1 VPLQQLT
8 RYAGRYWNKDER
20 RVRRIVLK
28 DGKLF
33 AFGIELMALTDDR
46 FQLIVDPDYTFTF
59 DKTTTGA
66 PQRMTIQE
74 AGETP
79 AAFNRI
85 TEFRPATTQLAEYAG
100 YYASEEIDPVY
111 RIVVDDGSL
120 RLNRLK
126 SRPEML
132 TPLAKDYFE
141 GLGLRRLREVTHR
154 ICSAPHIA
162 EHF

>member
-1 VPLQQLT
+1 LT
-8 RYAGRYWNKDER
+8 A
-20 RVRRIVLK
+20 
-28 DGKLF
+28 
-33 AFGIELMALTDDR
+33 
-46 FQLIVDPDYTFTF
+46 IVDCVLRKEPDAHTG
-59 DKTTTGA
+59 GA
-66 PQRMTIQE
+66 PQRMAIQE

-111 RIVVDDGSL
+111 RIVVDDSSL

-141 GLGLRRLREVTHR
+141 GLGGVIYFPRDSGGKITGFVLNSESTKNL
-154 ICSAPHIA
+154 
-162 EHF
+162 HFRKTAQM